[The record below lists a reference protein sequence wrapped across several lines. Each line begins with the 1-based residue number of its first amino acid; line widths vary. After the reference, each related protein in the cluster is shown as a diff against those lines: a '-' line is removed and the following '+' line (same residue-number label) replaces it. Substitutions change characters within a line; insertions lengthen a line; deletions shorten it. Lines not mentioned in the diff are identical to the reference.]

1 LAVLVADGSF
11 PSFCYDVIDAE
22 GACLLD
28 DIVAPKDTCILW
40 YGQDFYDEMV
50 ELQQEIERN
59 RTEAIE
65 NTNSSSTTPPPED
78 GLLAAEADASAPAA
92 NESRRSQET
101 ALELK
106 RRGEF
111 QARLGEGSN
120 ILPALALG
128 RTEVVRRDGPSF
140 NIDALNS
147 LGYLETQQVGPT
159 LGYFQSLSRSLG
171 RRDSGV
177 SLPRQQR
184 SDGPQFN
191 TGVLDSLG
199 YLETQ
204 QVGPTLGYFQSLR
217 RLRRHRGDDDV
228 PQVQYRT

>member
-1 LAVLVADGSF
+1 M
-11 PSFCYDVIDAE
+11 
-22 GACLLD
+22 
-28 DIVAPKDTCILW
+28 APKDTCILW

-59 RTEAIE
+59 RTEAIQ
-65 NTNSSSTTPPPED
+65 NTNSSSTTPTPED

-92 NESRRSQET
+92 LESRRSEA
-101 ALELK
+101 ALGLE
-106 RRGEF
+106 RRGEL
-111 QARLGEGSN
+111 QASLAEGSN
-120 ILPALALG
+120 ILPALAPG
-128 RTEVVRRDGPSF
+128 RTDVIRRDGPSF

-177 SLPRQQR
+177 GLRRQQR

-191 TGVLDSLG
+191 TGVLDNLG

-228 PQVQYRT
+228 PPVQYRT